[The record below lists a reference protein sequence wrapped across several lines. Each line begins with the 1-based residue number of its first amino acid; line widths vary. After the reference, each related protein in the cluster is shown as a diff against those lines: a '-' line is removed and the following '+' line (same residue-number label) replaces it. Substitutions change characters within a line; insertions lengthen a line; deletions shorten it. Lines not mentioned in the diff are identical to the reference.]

1 MMESF
6 KSHLERSGLSQNTV
20 SSYMETVR
28 FFLSRYGKVNPETLA
43 EYKTWLIDNYKPKT
57 VNLRLH
63 AINRYLRYIRKE
75 SYILKG
81 IKEGGKTS
89 LENVI
94 GKADYRFFKRRLK
107 ADGCDDGYFAV
118 WFMAATGARISE
130 LLQMKAEHVFQGYVD
145 LYSKG
150 GKLRRIYFPKSLRK
164 EAAKWLRKKGAE
176 SGYLFLNRSGKVI
189 TSRGMALKLE
199 RYARKYGIDP
209 KLVHPHAFRHL
220 FAKSFLEKCNDISF
234 LADLLGHES
243 IETTRIYL
251 RRTSRE
257 QHEVLDRIVTW

>member
-1 MMESF
+1 MIENF
-6 KSHLERSGLSQNTV
+6 KSNLERSGLSRNTV
-20 SSYMETVR
+20 SSYVETVR
-28 FFLSRYGKVNPETLA
+28 FFLSRYGKVSTETLA

-57 VNLRLH
+57 VNLRVH
-63 AINRYLRYIRKE
+63 AMNRYLRYIRKD
-75 SYILKG
+75 SYKIKG
-81 IKEGGKTS
+81 IKEGGKSS

-94 GKADYRFFKRRLK
+94 GNADYRFFKRRLK
-107 ADGCDDGYFAV
+107 ADGCDQPYFAV

-130 LLQMKAEHVFQGYVD
+130 LLQMKAEHVYAGYVD

-150 GKLRRIYFPKSLRK
+150 GKLRRIYFPKALRK
-164 EAAKWLRKKGAE
+164 EATGWLKKKGIE
-176 SGYLFLNRSGKVI
+176 SGYLFLNRSGQVI
-189 TSRGMALKLE
+189 TPRGMALKLE

-220 FAKSFLEKCNDISF
+220 FAKNFLEKYNDISF

-251 RRTSRE
+251 RRTSSE
-257 QHEVLDRIVTW
+257 QHEVLDRIVRW